1 MLCFFSLL
9 FAGGSRDSVEREVL
23 RTDSWRE
30 EFDITEQK
38 SGKYNVM
45 VTAEDFGGNTTVA
58 GPYNIYIDP
67 DSDLPVTG
75 ITNPPLG
82 LRVPGNLNI
91 VGTCIDDDAVA
102 YVELILDGDEEH
114 PVRAEGQD
122 FWSYYLD
129 TTKLKDGTH
138 SIVATGVDINGL
150 RGHSVSTEWDLDRAK
165 PVTEITNHEMG
176 ELISGRLNLQG
187 SVYDGNGIKELAYS
201 LDNGNTY
208 KELKFKTNAREQ
220 TTTFSL
226 TVDTTKL
233 KDGPAILWFKAL
245 DNKGSEGYSSYLCFV
260 DNTKADIHIFYPEP
274 DEPVNG
280 IFAIAG
286 SVYDTIGITK
296 LTWAFDKESGE
307 FDLIAGDPYWVKE
320 FDIRGDTSKSHDFTI
335 SATDKAGNVTTVH
348 RRLSVDLA
356 ADKPVVELQYPV
368 YEATGLKE
376 LDKNGLLVDNDLFLR
391 GFATDDDGIEKIYWT
406 IDGGEEHAVNTFG
419 AFYVDLKKELGGMP
433 SAGTHTLRV
442 WAEDIYG
449 TVGNSTQTVFTVM
462 GPVPV
467 FDEPVLR
474 IKSGADAGETA
485 YKSGIEVH
493 PESGAVF
500 SGTVQSDCGLNR
512 VWWEINGIESGETLF
527 KSVKSPS
534 RYDIPMASA
543 PMGLVKIDVH
553 AEDLYG
559 RETVRNYMVYMT
571 NVSKEHGVQRVIF
584 SDSGIDQE
592 TGLVDFTANSV
603 VSGYFTGG
611 KAKSVEFVPATEFAT
626 VSLKGN
632 SIIIKSTGTR
642 GQSEKVCVRVT
653 TDRGFEYDSKP
664 IYFGLEEK
672 APVVSFNQKAPYD
685 GFSKVTLSGNVTKYA
700 ENSPLSGGYRILN
713 ASHGVSGASGKT
725 PAVPAELP
733 AWNDFSIAEDGSFE
747 ISLNPSSFEEGTS
760 IVEFFVK
767 TGFSPKTTMA
777 AIVSRV
783 TPLPGP
789 DPEDPKAKAPVAA
802 APVFSWIEGENL
814 YYTCYYQ
821 GDLTLFSLSAAGE
834 VFAETPEGA
843 SGPVVNGKTLFAQGG
858 MISESLFGETSGN
871 ADIKIVAGN
880 GKSYVSKYSVT
891 RYAKPS
897 VKIDTVGG
905 DSYRSGMKVE
915 LPAGAADKLNPV
927 AVHVSVSCAQNISSA
942 TYTISAA
949 QEQEAEG
956 GISGG
961 RRSIG
966 APAFAAQT
974 GKLTLKKVLQSD
986 GTASATEY
994 EGEIILSNMPA
1005 GYADISIAVACGANT
1020 AVAKGSVS
1028 VVRQQPDERPADDE
1042 RLYWT
1047 NQIKRSKS
1055 GEYLLGKDSV
1065 LSMYANVSSPIKV
1078 RLTDDNPNLSVS
1090 ADGNMI
1096 LLKPQTEGL
1105 FENIVIEYT
1114 DSEGFVY
1121 TSDSFDLRCDYGAP
1135 ELAFIEPKNQA
1146 WVRQELHLEVS
1157 ASDVNGLAFVDYSL
1171 DGGTT
1176 WRKLSLLDEQTE
1188 GIYGGDISLSSV
1200 RDGLIPLDIR
1210 AGDTFGNQVLL
1221 NRSLFKDTAAPEV
1234 LTITPA
1240 AGDTVNGENLLVMVV
1255 KENGRLVSA
1264 DYVLDEFYTETE
1276 ETPKTARVESLGK
1289 TDSEETAPAEIT
1301 KPDTS
1306 LRITRSARTDSSQ
1319 KASAIFS
1326 AAVNN
1331 SADTE
1336 NSANSDEVEEV
1347 EEEAVEESGAEK
1359 TGNSDDED
1367 FSVQED
1373 TEADGV
1379 EEENGMIRVPLKIG
1393 PAIYLEVGTEEC
1405 PIDNNMYFE
1414 FTDAAGNVNRYMKKA
1429 YKIDAESDKPIL
1441 EIHVPDENAIQ
1452 TTDFVVSGIVYDDD
1466 GESRV
1471 WYKIDDNDF
1480 VCIDE
1485 WGTNW
1490 AINMP
1495 LSILSDNEH
1504 SITMFAEDSFGIRS
1518 DYVTRNVRISLEE
1531 PQGEMQFPTFE
1542 ETVSG
1547 RVQVSGIA
1555 SDANGIKDVQVSI
1568 DNGNSWQSVAGFEN
1582 WIYEYDSRVMQDGT
1596 HVVFIKIW
1604 DAYDVQSLYS
1614 SLINIDN
1621 TAPVINLESPV
1632 DGSYLASGVLAL
1644 SGQATDNIG
1653 LKSLKLYL
1661 HPMDQEEDGNRPDL
1675 EFDVEVAEIISQQ
1688 IDISNVPD
1696 GLYNME
1702 MIGCDSAGNE
1712 TRVSRNINI
1721 DATRD
1726 SAEIQLLYPMNG
1738 ENLCGNFNIYGNIV
1752 TEVPVDSIE
1761 LLMDGKHLAR
1771 SEISST
1777 MYFKFELNPELISS
1791 GTHVYSA
1798 RATLENGKV
1807 VYSPEQFFNY
1817 SVAGPWITIDSI
1829 SMGDFAIDRP
1839 FLEGRAGYGLTEA
1852 EVLMLRD
1859 KTADKYEKQQ
1869 VQKKALQSVE
1879 ISFDNGKTFKEISQK
1894 EAWSFRIENDEY
1906 PEGKVFI
1913 VVRAT
1918 MVNGETAMTRTIL
1931 QIDKTAP
1938 EVRLISPV
1946 ESGRYNEKLVFSGL
1960 SSDDVD
1966 IKNLSV
1972 KLRSGDK
1979 ASYEVP
1985 TFIQGLYL
1993 DTQIWGATMYSVG
2006 VGLTFFDDN
2015 VKLQFQFGQMKQEWY
2030 DAVNEFFGNAMDPL
2044 RYGGNV
2050 LGLKLLANIGSVPFS
2065 YFWGPD
2071 WNWLSTRFAL
2081 GANFSYFSETQ
2092 SGKAQILSALLAQL
2106 EFPRI
2111 SFEKNTMFRTLSLVS
2126 ELQLWSIPTDV
2137 ALKNSKPIIPQFSMG
2152 VRLSVF

>member
-1 MLCFFSLL
+1 MLCVFSLL
-9 FAGGSRDSVEREVL
+9 SAGGSRDSVEREVL

-102 YVELILDGDEEH
+102 YVELIFDGDEEH

-129 TTKLKDGTH
+129 TTKLEDGPH
-138 SIVATGVDINGL
+138 SIIATGIDVNGL
-150 RGHSVSTEWDLDRAK
+150 RGHSVSTEWNLDRAK

-187 SVYDGNGIKELAYS
+187 KVSDGNGIKELAYS
-201 LDNGNTY
+201 LDNGSTY
-208 KELKFKTNAREQ
+208 QELKVKTNTRER
-220 TTTFSL
+220 TNTFSL

-233 KDGPAILWFKAL
+233 KDGPAILWFKAV
-245 DNKGSEGYSSYLCFV
+245 DNEGNEGFSSYLCFV

-307 FDLIAGDPYWVKE
+307 FDLTAGDPYWVKE
-320 FDIRGDTSKSHDFTI
+320 FDIRGDSSKSHDFTI
-335 SATDKAGNVTTVH
+335 SATDKAGNVTTVR
-348 RRLSVDLA
+348 RRLAVDAA
-356 ADKPVVELQYPV
+356 ADRPVVELQYPV
-368 YEATGLKE
+368 YETTGVKE
-376 LDKNGLLVDNDLFLR
+376 LDRNGLLVDEDLFLR
-391 GFATDDDGIEKIYWT
+391 GFATDDDGVEKIYWAV
-406 IDGGEEHAVNTFG
+406 DGGEEHAVNTFG

-433 SAGTHTLRV
+433 SAGTHTVRV

-467 FDEPVLR
+467 FEEPVLR
-474 IKSGADAGETA
+474 IKSGVDAGETA
-485 YKSGIEVH
+485 YKPGIEVH

-500 SGTVQSDCGLNR
+500 SGNVQSDCGLNR
-512 VWWEINGIESGETLF
+512 VWWEINGIESGETLY
-527 KSVKSPS
+527 KAVKSPS
-534 RYDIPMASA
+534 RYEIPLASV

-553 AEDLYG
+553 AEDSYG
-559 RETVRNYMVYMT
+559 RETVRNFMVYRT
-571 NVSKEHGVQRVIF
+571 NVSKEHGAPQVIF

-603 VSGYFTGG
+603 GSGYFTGG
-611 KAKSVEFVPATEFAT
+611 KAKSVEFVPETEFAT

-642 GQSEKVCVRVT
+642 GLSEEVRVRVT
-653 TDRGFEYDSKP
+653 TDKGFEYDSRP
-664 IYFGLEEK
+664 ICFGKEEK
-672 APVVSFNQKAPYD
+672 APVISFSQKAPYD
-685 GFSKVTLSGNVTKYA
+685 GFSKVTVSGKVTKYE

-733 AWNDFSIAEDGSFE
+733 QWKDFSIGEDGSFE

-760 IVEFFVK
+760 IIEFFVR
-767 TGFSPKTTMA
+767 TGFSPRTTMA

-821 GDLTLFSLSAAGE
+821 GDLGLSSLNAAGE
-834 VFAETPEGA
+834 VLAETPEGSA
-843 SGPVVNGKTLFAQGG
+843 EPYVHSNAVFAQGG
-858 MISESLFGETSGN
+858 VISESLFGDTSGN

-880 GKSYVSKYSVT
+880 GKSYSSKYSVT

-905 DSYRSGMKVE
+905 DSYRSGMKIE

-927 AVHVSVSCAQNISSA
+927 TVHVSASCAQNISSA

-949 QEQEAEG
+949 QKEESEG
-956 GISGG
+956 GTLGG

-966 APAFAAQT
+966 APAFVTQT
-974 GKLTLKKVLQSD
+974 GKLTLKKVLESD
-986 GTASATEY
+986 GTVSATDY
-994 EGEIILSNMPA
+994 EGEIILSNLPA
-1005 GYADISIAVACGANT
+1005 GYADISIEVSCGANT
-1020 AVAKGSVS
+1020 SVAKGAVS
-1028 VVRQQPDERPADDE
+1028 LVRPQPEDRPADDE

-1047 NQIKRSKS
+1047 NQIRRSKA

-1078 RLTDDNPNLSVS
+1078 RLMEDSPDLSVS

-1096 LLKPQTEGL
+1096 QLKPWKEGL

-1135 ELAFIEPKNQA
+1135 ELAFIEPRNQA
-1146 WVRQELHLEVS
+1146 WVQQELHLEVS
-1157 ASDVNGLAFVDYSL
+1157 AADVNGLAFVDYSL

-1176 WRKLSLLDEQTE
+1176 WRKLSLLDENTE
-1188 GIYGGDISLSSV
+1188 GVYGGDISLSSV
-1200 RDGLIPLDIR
+1200 RDGLISLDIR
-1210 AGDTFGNQVLL
+1210 AGDTFGNQIVL
-1221 NRSLFKDTAAPEV
+1221 NRSLFKDTVAPEV
-1234 LTITPA
+1234 RTITPA
-1240 AGDTVNGENLLVMVV
+1240 AGDTVNGENLLVMIV
-1255 KENGRLVSA
+1255 KENGSLVSA
-1264 DYVLDEFYTETE
+1264 EYVLDEYYVE
-1276 ETPKTARVESLGK
+1276 EEDKPKTSRIESLNR
-1289 TDSEETAPAEIT
+1289 TDASDADETGPVEIT
-1301 KPDTS
+1301 KPDTT
-1306 LRITRSARTDSSQ
+1306 LRISRTSRTDSSQ
-1319 KASAIFS
+1319 KASSLFS
-1326 AAVNN
+1326 AAVNS
-1331 SADTE
+1331 SAD
-1336 NSANSDEVEEV
+1336 SDDSFDKE
-1347 EEEAVEESGAEK
+1347 EESGTEQSEETAE
-1359 TGNSDDED
+1359 ED

-1373 TEADGV
+1373 IEADGV
-1379 EEENGMIRVPLKIG
+1379 EEESGIIRVPLKIG
-1393 PAIYLEVGTEEC
+1393 PAIYLKVGTDEC

-1414 FTDAAGNVNRYMKKA
+1414 FADAAGNVNRYTKKA
-1429 YKIDAESDKPIL
+1429 YRIDAESDKPVL

-1471 WYKIDDNDF
+1471 WYKIDDSDF

-1504 SITMFAEDSFGIRS
+1504 TITMFAEDSFGIRS
-1518 DYVTRNVRISLEE
+1518 DYVSRTVRISLEE

-1547 RVQVSGIA
+1547 RVRVSGIA

-1568 DNGNSWQSVAGFEN
+1568 DNGNSWQSVAGLED

-1621 TAPVINLESPV
+1621 TAPVINLETPM
-1632 DGSYLASGVLAL
+1632 DGSYIASGILTL

-1653 LKSLKLYL
+1653 LKSLKIRL
-1661 HPMDQEEDGNRPDL
+1661 HPMDQGEDTWNDL
-1675 EFDVEVAEIISQQ
+1675 EYDVEVAEIISQQ
-1688 IDISNVPD
+1688 IDISKVPD

-1761 LLMDGKHLAR
+1761 LLIDGKHLAR

-1777 MYFKFELNPELISS
+1777 MYFKFEMNPEMISS
-1791 GTHVYSA
+1791 GMHVYSA

-1817 SVAGPWITIDSI
+1817 SAFGPWVTIDSI

-1859 KTADKYEKQQ
+1859 KTADKYQKQQ
-1869 VQKKALQSVE
+1869 VQKKAVQSVE
-1879 ISFDNGKTFKEISQK
+1879 ISFDNGKTFTEISQK
-1894 EAWSFRIENDEY
+1894 ETWRFRIENDEY

-1913 VVRAT
+1913 VVRST

-1931 QIDKTAP
+1931 QIDKTSP

-2006 VGLTFFDDN
+2006 LGLTFFDDN

-2030 DAVNEFFGNAMDPL
+2030 DAVNEFFGQVQDPL

-2050 LGLKLLANIGSVPFS
+2050 LGMKLLANIGSVPFS

-2092 SGKAQILSALLAQL
+2092 SGTAQILSALLAQL

-2137 ALKNSKPIIPQFSMG
+2137 ALSNSKPIIPQFSMG
-2152 VRLSVF
+2152 LRLSVF